1 VSRVVGTV
9 VAPCRG
15 GAARGRGG
23 AGMPDEVE
31 CPECGATQWPTEDC
45 MACGAPLPEDDG

>member
-1 VSRVVGTV
+1 MSRVVGTV
-9 VAPCRG
+9 AGARRG
-15 GAARGRGG
+15 GATPGDGG
-23 AGMPDEVE
+23 DVPDEVE